1 MFDKRCRPGVERSL
15 RPVGTGL
22 KKAGI
27 TADQLTVLGLVLS
40 AACAVAVGRGWL
52 FVGWCLLA
60 ASAVPDVLDGAVA
73 KASGTASPRGA
84 FFDSVVDRV
93 SDTLVLGGVAW
104 YLASTHSPHTAIL
117 PLAVVGTSNLIS
129 YERARAES
137 LGFTARGGLMER
149 AERMIA
155 IGLGLLFSA
164 ILVPMLWLM
173 LALTLFT
180 AVQRF
185 AMVWRQA
192 SATVPGRPAGERLG
206 TRWSAL
212 RPSVGF
218 GATGERTR
226 LRGQR
231 SDSGSWRARRASQS
245 RPATWRRSR
254 TRP

>member
-22 KKAGI
+22 KKVGI

-104 YLASTHSPHTAIL
+104 YLSSQPGAGRIAVLPMAVLGASM
-117 PLAVVGTSNLIS
+117 LIS
-129 YERARAES
+129 YERAKAEG
-137 LGFTARGGLMER
+137 LGFNARGGLMER
-149 AERMIA
+149 AERLIML
-155 IGLGLLFSA
+155 GLGLLFDSL
-164 ILVPMLWLM
+164 LVPVLWVMLV
-173 LALTLFT
+173 LTLFT
-180 AVQRF
+180 A
-185 AMVWRQA
+185 
-192 SATVPGRPAGERLG
+192 
-206 TRWSAL
+206 
-212 RPSVGF
+212 
-218 GATGERTR
+218 
-226 LRGQR
+226 GQR
-231 SDSGSWRARRASQS
+231 
-245 RPATWRRSR
+245 
-254 TRP
+254 